1 MEINDESL
9 GNYNKDNQIRFKTS
23 MLRLS
28 LFDYSD
34 AYILFKGTISVAK
47 ATAAAL
53 DNANEKVILKNFAP
67 FTKCIRWIN
76 NTQDDAHDID
86 IVMPM
91 YILIEYSDNCS
102 KPLVYFWQYCRDELD
117 LNNGAIVDFNILIRL
132 KLNKK

>member
-34 AYILFKGTISVAK
+34 AYILFKGTITVAK

-53 DNANEKVILKNFAP
+53 NNANEKVILKHFAP

-76 NTQDDAHDID
+76 NTQTDAHDFD
-86 IVMPM
+86 MVMPM

-102 KPLVYFWQYCRDELD
+102 KPLVFFWQYCRDKLD